1 MSRLWQLQLEKERI
15 LGFALLRKLK
25 TSDID
30 VTRFHFLFFFFHLT
44 FSKKN
49 FVAFK
54 VRSIFDQRIKTKI
67 EKKKNIFNEKLKKCV
82 KQFWAIVLWSAICAT
97 VWQPWKTETRFWKLF
112 SPTWCKVKLQKDTLL
127 TSSLI
132 WPSYQT
138 NAPIF

>member
-1 MSRLWQLQLEKERI
+1 MSRLWQLQLEKEIR

-25 TSDID
+25 TSDRD

-44 FSKKN
+44 FSKKIH
-49 FVAFK
+49 FAAFK

-67 EKKKNIFNEKLKKCV
+67 EKKKFYEKLKKCA
-82 KQFWAIVLWSAICAT
+82 KQFWARVLWSAICAT
-97 VWQPWKTETRFWKLF
+97 VWQPWKTETRFWKHF
-112 SPTWCKVKLQKDTLL
+112 SRTWCKVKLQKDTLL

-132 WPSYQT
+132 WQSYQT